1 MSGDSM
7 TPEERFRYI
16 EKLLKSSA
24 ERFDK
29 WQDRF
34 DKRQDRLEKQ
44 QERQS
49 QEIDKQNDAIRS
61 LIVVARTLLD
71 SAQEFRDLQRKDHE
85 EWTVQMKELRNA
97 QAATDERLNI
107 LIDTADRFF
116 PRQDHP

>member
-1 MSGDSM
+1 MSGEHM

-16 EKLLKSSA
+16 EKILQSSA
-24 ERFDK
+24 E
-29 WQDRF
+29 RF

>member
-24 ERFDK
+24 E
-29 WQDRF
+29 RF

-85 EWTVQMKELRNA
+85 EWAVQMKELRDA

>member
-1 MSGDSM
+1 M

-16 EKLLKSSA
+16 EKILQSSA
-24 ERFDK
+24 E
-29 WQDRF
+29 QHDRF
-34 DKRQDRLEKQ
+34 EKRQDRLEKQ

-49 QEIDKQNDAIRS
+49 QDIDKLNDAARS
-61 LIVVARTLLD
+61 LIVVARTCLD
-71 SAQEFRDLQRKDHE
+71 SLQEFRDLQRKDHE
-85 EWTVQMKELRNA
+85 EWTVQMKELRDA